1 MNQQTSV
8 GLLLEIT
15 DAAAENV
22 GRHAVFCRKI
32 GNNRFIGRLTD
43 ELLRSFLFWICKNIQ
58 YIALLNQLPLRQNG
72 HAVTDALDDVQF
84 MRNQKDR
91 DMQFLID
98 FEQQF

>member
-1 MNQQTSV
+1 MTDKLQDNKLSV
-8 GLLLEIT
+8 CRIRFENFKRNT
-15 DAAAENV
+15 HCVRDA
-22 GRHAVFCRKI
+22 
-32 GNNRFIGRLTD
+32 D

-58 YIALLNQLPLRQNG
+58 YIALFNQLPLRQNG